1 MMLPVVN
8 KVSEP
13 FVDWVACVLGNEL
26 SADHCYRLAAACFRI
41 VPEVRAH
48 PEIGILSIPGIPD
61 KKGKIDLTSKSQ
73 IRIRVPI
80 SKIPIVYPLAG
91 KKLNVG
97 GYQIKIAIPSINL
110 LQPSPILKARIVTIK
125 SKECMHLNG
134 FLAAAKRQLEAKGIA
149 GKVSVPLNRDG
160 EPSRKTI
167 RIKGK
172 TIIGYTTEVS
182 ELSGE
187 DSIKL
192 QSLGIG
198 GRRHLGAGIFLPCH

>member
-1 MMLPVVN
+1 MLPVLN
-8 KVSEP
+8 KISEP
-13 FVDWVACVLGNEL
+13 FVDWVARVLGNEFP
-26 SADHCYRLAAACFRI
+26 ADHCYGLPAACFHI
-41 VPEVRAH
+41 VPEVRKH
-48 PEIGILSIPGIPD
+48 GEIGILSIPGIPD
-61 KKGKIDLTSKSQ
+61 RKGKILLTSKSH

-97 GYQIKIAIPSINL
+97 GNQIKIAIPSINL

-125 SKECMHLNG
+125 SKDCMQLDG
-134 FLAAAKRQLEAKGIA
+134 FLAAAKCQLEAKGIA
-149 GKVSVPLNRDG
+149 GKVSVPLNRNG

-167 RIKGK
+167 RIRGK

-182 ELSGE
+182 ELSDE

-192 QSLGIG
+192 QSWGIG
-198 GRRHLGAGIFLPCH
+198 GRRHLGAGIFLPCN